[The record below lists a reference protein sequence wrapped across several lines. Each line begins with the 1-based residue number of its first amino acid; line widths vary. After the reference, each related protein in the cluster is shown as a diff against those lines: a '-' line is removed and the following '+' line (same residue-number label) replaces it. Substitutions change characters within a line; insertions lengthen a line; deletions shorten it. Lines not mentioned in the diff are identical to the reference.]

1 MFFMQNWKRVFAILW
16 TGQFISI
23 ITSSLVNFAVMLW
36 LSIEYDSAV
45 VLANSAIAGFLP
57 QAVLGLFS
65 GVFVD
70 QWNRKLT
77 MMLSDGFIALCTL
90 AISMLFYF
98 GEPQLILIY
107 LLLALRSAGSA
118 FHMPAMQASIPL
130 LAPEDQLLRVSGIN
144 QTIQSISMIGGPALG
159 ALAITYLDI
168 EHVLLFDVFG
178 AVVAISSLLFIHIP
192 DPEKSTESTESVFFQ
207 IKEGIKAVVSKS
219 GMGLL
224 FLFSILVTFFIM
236 PIAILF
242 PLMTLRHFE
251 GGKFEVSVIEVI
263 WGVGMLIG
271 GSVLGISNT
280 KMNKVALVNFTY
292 LALGLALAV
301 SGLLPS
307 SQFVLFVALTGI
319 GGMASSIYYAS
330 FNTIIQEKIEPEV
343 LGRVFAMFGS
353 ISLFP
358 SLLGLL
364 GIGIFADDLGINQT
378 FVLLGGTIALLGVI
392 SFFIPKMMAI
402 DRHPK
407 NPYPP
412 ASVSPNPISPDDQ
425 GR

>member
-1 MFFMQNWKRVFAILW
+1 MQNWKRTFAILW

-57 QAVLGLFS
+57 QAILGLFS
-65 GVFVD
+65 GVYVD

-77 MMLSDGFIALCTL
+77 MMLADGFIAFCTL
-90 AISMLFYF
+90 AISLLFYF

-107 LLLALRSAGSA
+107 ILLALRSAGSA

-130 LAPEDQLLRVSGIN
+130 LAPEDQLLRISGIN

-159 ALAITYLDI
+159 ALAISYLDI
-168 EHVLLFDVFG
+168 EQVLLFDVFG

-192 DPEKSTESTESVFFQ
+192 DPEKSTEGTESVFFQ
-207 IKEGIKAVVSKS
+207 IKEGIKAVVSKR

-224 FLFSILVTFFIM
+224 FLFSILVTLFIM

-263 WGVGMLIG
+263 WGVGMLVG

-280 KMNKVALVNFTY
+280 KMNKVVLVNLTY
-292 LALGLALAV
+292 MALGLALAV

-307 SQFVLFVALTGI
+307 SQFILFVALTGI

-358 SLLGLL
+358 SLIGLL
-364 GIGIFADDLGINQT
+364 GIGIFADYLGINQT
-378 FVLLGGTIALLGVI
+378 FVLLGGAIAMLGVI
-392 SFFIPKMMAI
+392 SFFIPKMMGI
-402 DRHPK
+402 DRK
-407 NPYPP
+407 
-412 ASVSPNPISPDDQ
+412 
-425 GR
+425 

>member
-1 MFFMQNWKRVFAILW
+1 MQNWKRVFAILW

-57 QAVLGLFS
+57 QAILGLFS

-70 QWNRKLT
+70 RWNRKRT
-77 MMLSDGFIALCTL
+77 MMLADGFIALCTL
-90 AISMLFYF
+90 AISLLFYF
-98 GEPQLILIY
+98 GEPQLALIY

-130 LAPEDQLLRVSGIN
+130 LAPENQLLRISGIN
-144 QTIQSISMIGGPALG
+144 QTIQSVSMIGGPALG

-178 AVVAISSLLFIHIP
+178 AAVAITSLLFIHIP
-192 DPEKSTESTESVFFQ
+192 DPEKSTENTEGVFFQ
-207 IKEGIKAVVSKS
+207 IREGVKAVVSKS

-224 FLFSILVTFFIM
+224 FLFSILVTLFIM

-292 LALGLALAV
+292 LGLGLALAV

-307 SQFVLFVALTGI
+307 SLFILFVVLTGI

-343 LGRVFAMFGS
+343 LGRVFSMFGS

-358 SLLGLL
+358 SLIGLL
-364 GIGIFADDLGINQT
+364 GIGIFADHLGINLT
-378 FVLLGGTIALLGVI
+378 FVLLGGAIALLGII

-402 DRHPK
+402 DRK
-407 NPYPP
+407 
-412 ASVSPNPISPDDQ
+412 Q
-425 GR
+425 GHS

>member
-1 MFFMQNWKRVFAILW
+1 MQNWKRAFAILW

-23 ITSSLVNFAVMLW
+23 ITSSLVNFAIMLW

-57 QAVLGLFS
+57 QAILGLFS
-65 GVFVD
+65 GVYVD
-70 QWNRKLT
+70 RWNRKLT
-77 MMLSDGFIALCTL
+77 MMLADGFIAFCTL
-90 AISMLFYF
+90 AISLLFYF

-130 LAPEDQLLRVSGIN
+130 LAPEDQLLRISGIN

-168 EHVLLFDVFG
+168 EQVLLFDVFG

-192 DPEKSTESTESVFFQ
+192 DPEKATEGAESVFFQ
-207 IKEGIKAVVSKS
+207 VKEGIKAVVSKQ

-224 FLFSILVTFFIM
+224 FLFSILVTLFIM

-271 GSVLGISNT
+271 GSVLGISNS
-280 KMNKVALVNFTY
+280 KMNKVAIVNITY
-292 LALGLALAV
+292 LGLGLAMLG
-301 SGLLPS
+301 SGLLLP
-307 SQFVLFVALTGI
+307 SQFILFVILTGI

-358 SLLGLL
+358 SLIGLL
-364 GIGIFADDLGINQT
+364 GIGIFADYLGITQT
-378 FVLLGGTIALLGVI
+378 FVLLGGAIALLGVI
-392 SFFIPKMMAI
+392 SFFIPRMMGI
-402 DRHPK
+402 DRK
-407 NPYPP
+407 
-412 ASVSPNPISPDDQ
+412 
-425 GR
+425 

>member
-1 MFFMQNWKRVFAILW
+1 MQNWKRTFTILW

-23 ITSSLVNFAVMLW
+23 ITSSLVNFAIMLW
-36 LSIEYDSAV
+36 LSVEYDSAV

-57 QAVLGLFS
+57 QAILGLFS

-70 QWNRKLT
+70 RWNRKLI
-77 MMLSDGFIALCTL
+77 MILADSFIALCTL
-90 AISMLFYF
+90 GISLLFYF
-98 GEPQLILIY
+98 SEPQLLLIY

-159 ALAITYLDI
+159 ALAITYLHI

-178 AVVAISSLLFIHIP
+178 AAIAVSTLLFIHIP
-192 DPEKSTESTESVFFQ
+192 NPEKAAKESERVIQQ
-207 IKEGIKAVVSKS
+207 INEGLKAIISKP

-224 FLFSILVTFFIM
+224 FLFSILVTLFIM
-236 PIAILF
+236 PIATLF

-263 WGVGMLIG
+263 WGAGMLVG
-271 GSVLGISNT
+271 GSILGISNT
-280 KMNKVALVNFTY
+280 KINKVALVNFTY
-292 LALGLALAV
+292 LGLGLALLF

-307 SQFVLFVALTGI
+307 SQFTPFVILTGI
-319 GGMASSIYYAS
+319 GGIASSIYYAS

-358 SLLGLL
+358 SLIGLL
-364 GIGIFADDLGINQT
+364 GIGIFADHLGINQT
-378 FVLLGGTIALLGVI
+378 FVLLGGAIALLGLI
-392 SFFIPKMMAI
+392 SFFVPKVMAI
-402 DRHPK
+402 
-407 NPYPP
+407 
-412 ASVSPNPISPDDQ
+412 
-425 GR
+425 GRK

>member
-1 MFFMQNWKRVFAILW
+1 MWA
-16 TGQFISI
+16 GQFISI
-23 ITSSLVNFAVMLW
+23 ITTSLVNFAVMLW

-70 QWNRKLT
+70 KWNRKLT

-90 AISMLFYF
+90 AISLLFYF
-98 GEPQLILIY
+98 GEPQLVLIY

-130 LAPEDQLLRVSGIN
+130 LAPEDQLLRISGIN

-178 AVVAISSLLFIHIP
+178 ALIAVSSLLFIHIP
-192 DPEKSTESTESVFFQ
+192 DPEKSSEGSESVLFQ
-207 IKEGIKAVVSKS
+207 VKEGVKAVVSKS

-224 FLFSILVTFFIM
+224 FLFSILVTLFIM
-236 PIAILF
+236 PIAVLF
-242 PLMTLRHFE
+242 PLMTLRHFD
-251 GGKFEVSVIEVI
+251 GGKLEVSVIEVI
-263 WGVGMLIG
+263 WGVGMLVG
-271 GSVLGISNT
+271 GSLLGISNT
-280 KMNKVALVNFTY
+280 KMNKVVLVNFTY
-292 LALGLALAV
+292 MALGLALAV

-307 SQFVLFVALTGI
+307 SGFILFVALTGI

-358 SLLGLL
+358 SLIGLM
-364 GIGIFADDLGINQT
+364 GIGIFADDLGIKQT
-378 FVLLGGTIALLGVI
+378 FVLLGGAIALLGVI
-392 SFFIPKMMAI
+392 SFFIPKVMAI
-402 DRHPK
+402 DRK
-407 NPYPP
+407 Q
-412 ASVSPNPISPDDQ
+412 A
-425 GR
+425 

>member
-1 MFFMQNWKRVFAILW
+1 MQNWKRTFAILW

-45 VLANSAIAGFLP
+45 ILANSAIAGFLP
-57 QAVLGLFS
+57 QAILGLFS
-65 GVFVD
+65 GVYVD

-77 MMLSDGFIALCTL
+77 MMLADGFIALCTL
-90 AISMLFYF
+90 AISLLFYF
-98 GEPQLILIY
+98 GEPQVLLIY
-107 LLLALRSAGSA
+107 VLLALRSAGSA

-130 LAPEDQLLRVSGIN
+130 LAPEDQLLRISGIN
-144 QTIQSISMIGGPALG
+144 QTIQSVSTIGGPALG

-178 AVVAISSLLFIHIP
+178 AAMAISSLFFIHIP
-192 DPEKSTESTESVFFQ
+192 DPQKTAAAAESVFVQ
-207 IKEGIKAVVSKS
+207 IREGIRAVVSKS

-271 GSVLGISNT
+271 GSALGVSNT

-292 LALGLALAV
+292 MALGLALAV
-301 SGLLPS
+301 SGLLSS
-307 SQFVLFVALTGI
+307 SQFIIFVILTGI
-319 GGMASSIYYAS
+319 GGMASSIYYAT

-358 SLLGLL
+358 SILGLL
-364 GIGIFADDLGINQT
+364 GIGIFADDLGINLT
-378 FVLLGGTIALLGVI
+378 FILLGGIIALLGVI

-402 DRHPK
+402 DRRE
-407 NPYPP
+407 
-412 ASVSPNPISPDDQ
+412 SSQ
-425 GR
+425 GM

>member
-1 MFFMQNWKRVFAILW
+1 MQNWKRSFAILW
-16 TGQFISI
+16 AGQFVSI

-70 QWNRKLT
+70 KWNRKLT

-90 AISMLFYF
+90 AISLLFYF
-98 GEPQLILIY
+98 GEPHLALIY

-144 QTIQSISMIGGPALG
+144 QTIQSVSMIGGPALG

-168 EHVLLFDVFG
+168 EYVLLFDVFG
-178 AVVAISSLLFIHIP
+178 ALVAVSSLLFIHIP
-192 DPEKSTESTESVFFQ
+192 DPEKSAEGTESVFFQ
-207 IKEGIKAVVSKS
+207 VKEGVKAVISKS

-224 FLFSILVTFFIM
+224 FLFSILVTLFIM

-263 WGVGMLIG
+263 WGVGMLVG
-271 GSVLGISNT
+271 GSILGISNT

-292 LALGLALAV
+292 LALGLAMAV
-301 SGLLPS
+301 SGFLPPS
-307 SQFVLFVALTGI
+307 GFILFVILTGI
-319 GGMASSIYYAS
+319 GGMASSVYYAS

-378 FVLLGGTIALLGVI
+378 FILLGGAIALLGII

-402 DRHPK
+402 DRKP
-407 NPYPP
+407 
-412 ASVSPNPISPDDQ
+412 
-425 GR
+425 

>member
-1 MFFMQNWKRVFAILW
+1 MW

-23 ITSSLVNFAVMLW
+23 ITSSLVNFAIMLW

-45 VLANSAIAGFLP
+45 ILANSAIAGFLP
-57 QAVLGLFS
+57 QAILGLFS

-77 MMLSDGFIALCTL
+77 MMLADGFIALCTL

-98 GEPQLILIY
+98 GEPQVFLIY
-107 LLLALRSAGSA
+107 VLLALRSAGSA

-130 LAPEDQLLRVSGIN
+130 LAPEDQLLRISGIN
-144 QTIQSISMIGGPALG
+144 QTIQSISTIGGPALG

-178 AVVAISSLLFIHIP
+178 AAMAIASLLFIHIP
-192 DPEKSTESTESVFFQ
+192 DPEKSTTGTESVFLQ
-207 IKEGIKAVVSKS
+207 IREGIKAVVSKS

-271 GSVLGISNT
+271 GSVLGISNA
-280 KMNKVALVNFTY
+280 KMNKVVLVNITY
-292 LALGLALAV
+292 MVLGLALGV

-307 SQFVLFVALTGI
+307 SQFILFVILTGI

-364 GIGIFADDLGINQT
+364 GIGIFADDLGINLT
-378 FVLLGGTIALLGVI
+378 FILLGGIIALLGVI

-402 DRHPK
+402 DRKQP
-407 NPYPP
+407 
-412 ASVSPNPISPDDQ
+412 S
-425 GR
+425 

>member
-1 MFFMQNWKRVFAILW
+1 MQNWKRAFAILW

-23 ITSSLVNFAVMLW
+23 ITSSLVNFAIMLW

-45 VLANSAIAGFLP
+45 VLANSAIAGFMP
-57 QAVLGLFS
+57 QAILGLFS

-70 QWNRKLT
+70 QWNRKRT
-77 MMLSDGFIALCTL
+77 MMLADGFIALCTL
-90 AISMLFYF
+90 VISLLFYF
-98 GEPQLILIY
+98 GEPQLGLIY

-144 QTIQSISMIGGPALG
+144 QTIQSISTIGGPALG

-178 AVVAISSLLFIHIP
+178 ALVAVSSLLFIHIP
-192 DPEKSTESTESVFFQ
+192 DPEKTSQGTESVFRQ
-207 IKEGIKAVVSKS
+207 VKEGVKAVVTKS

-224 FLFSILVTFFIM
+224 FLFSILVTLFIM

-263 WGVGMLIG
+263 WGVGMLLG

-280 KMNKVALVNFTY
+280 RMNKVALVNFTY
-292 LALGLALAV
+292 LGLGLALAF

-307 SQFVLFVALTGI
+307 SQFILFVVLTGI

-358 SLLGLL
+358 SLIGLL
-364 GIGIFADDLGINQT
+364 GIGIFADHLGINQT
-378 FVLLGGTIALLGVI
+378 FVLLGGAIALLGVI

-402 DRHPK
+402 DRK
-407 NPYPP
+407 
-412 ASVSPNPISPDDQ
+412 
-425 GR
+425 

>member
-1 MFFMQNWKRVFAILW
+1 MQNWKRAFAILW

-23 ITSSLVNFAVMLW
+23 ITSSLVNFAIMLW

-57 QAVLGLFS
+57 QAILGLFS
-65 GVFVD
+65 GVYVD
-70 QWNRKLT
+70 RWNRKLT
-77 MMLSDGFIALCTL
+77 MMLADGFIASCTL
-90 AISMLFYF
+90 AISLLFYF
-98 GEPQLILIY
+98 GEPQLTMIY

-130 LAPEDQLLRVSGIN
+130 LAPEDQLLRISGIN
-144 QTIQSISMIGGPALG
+144 QTIQSVSTIGGPALG

-168 EHVLLFDVFG
+168 EQVLLFDVFG
-178 AVVAISSLLFIHIP
+178 AIVAVSSLLFIHIP
-192 DPEKSTESTESVFFQ
+192 DPEKSSGGTESVFLQ

-219 GMGLL
+219 GMGML
-224 FLFSILVTFFIM
+224 FLFSILVTLFIM

-280 KMNKVALVNFTY
+280 KMNKVAIINITY
-292 LALGLALAV
+292 MGLGLAMLG
-301 SGLLPS
+301 SGLLLP
-307 SQFVLFVALTGI
+307 SQFILFVVLTGI

-358 SLLGLL
+358 SLIGLL
-364 GIGIFADDLGINQT
+364 GIGIFADYLGITQT
-378 FVLLGGTIALLGVI
+378 FVLLGGAIALLGVI

-402 DRHPK
+402 DR
-407 NPYPP
+407 
-412 ASVSPNPISPDDQ
+412 S
-425 GR
+425 

>member
-1 MFFMQNWKRVFAILW
+1 MQNWKRAFAILW

-23 ITSSLVNFAVMLW
+23 ITSSLVNFAIMLW

-45 VLANSAIAGFLP
+45 VLANSAIAGFMP
-57 QAVLGLFS
+57 QAILGLFS

-70 QWNRKLT
+70 QWNRKRT
-77 MMLSDGFIALCTL
+77 MMLADGFIALCTL
-90 AISMLFYF
+90 VISSLFYF
-98 GEPQLILIY
+98 GEPQLGLIY

-144 QTIQSISMIGGPALG
+144 QTIQSVSTIGGPALG

-178 AVVAISSLLFIHIP
+178 ALVAVSSLLFIHIP
-192 DPEKSTESTESVFFQ
+192 DPEKTSEGTESVFFQ
-207 IKEGIKAVVSKS
+207 VKEGVKAVVSKS

-224 FLFSILVTFFIM
+224 FLFSILVTLFIM

-263 WGVGMLIG
+263 WGVGMLLG

-280 KMNKVALVNFTY
+280 RMNKVALVNFTY
-292 LALGLALAV
+292 LGLGLALAF

-307 SQFVLFVALTGI
+307 SQFVLFVVLTGI

-358 SLLGLL
+358 SLIGLL
-364 GIGIFADDLGINQT
+364 GIGIFADHLGINQT
-378 FVLLGGTIALLGVI
+378 FVLLGGAIALLGVI

-402 DRHPK
+402 DRK
-407 NPYPP
+407 
-412 ASVSPNPISPDDQ
+412 
-425 GR
+425 

>member
-1 MFFMQNWKRVFAILW
+1 MQNWKRSFAILW

-23 ITSSLVNFAVMLW
+23 ITSSLVNFAIMLW
-36 LSIEYDSAV
+36 LSITYDSAV

-65 GVFVD
+65 GVYVD
-70 QWNRKLT
+70 QWNRKRT
-77 MMLSDGFIALCTL
+77 MMFADGFIAMCTL
-90 AISMLFYF
+90 GISLVFYL
-98 GEPQLILIY
+98 GEPQLVLIY
-107 LLLALRSAGSA
+107 VLLALRSAGSA

-130 LAPEDQLLRVSGIN
+130 LAPEDQLLRISGIN
-144 QTIQSISMIGGPALG
+144 QTIQSISTIGGPALG

-168 EHVLLFDVFG
+168 EAVLLFDVFG
-178 AVVAISSLLFIHIP
+178 AIFAISTLFFIHIP
-192 DPEKSTESTESVFFQ
+192 NPEKSSGQTESVFFQ

-224 FLFSILVTFFIM
+224 FLSSILVTFFIM

-242 PLMTLRHFE
+242 PLLTLRHFN

-271 GSVLGISNT
+271 GSLLGVTNM
-280 KMNKVALVNFTY
+280 KMNKVVLVNMTY
-292 LALGLALAV
+292 VILGAAMMF
-301 SGLLPS
+301 SGMLSS
-307 SQFVLFVALTGI
+307 SQFIPFVILTGL
-319 GGMASSIYYAS
+319 GGVASAVYYAS

-358 SLLGLL
+358 SIIGLL
-364 GIGIFADDLGINQT
+364 GIGIFADDLGITNT
-378 FVLLGGTIALLGVI
+378 FILLGGIIGLIGMAM
-392 SFFIPKMMAI
+392 FFFPKVMAI
-402 DRHPK
+402 DRK
-407 NPYPP
+407 
-412 ASVSPNPISPDDQ
+412 
-425 GR
+425 

>member
-1 MFFMQNWKRVFAILW
+1 MKNWKRVFAILW

-23 ITSSLVNFAVMLW
+23 ITTSLVNFAVMLW

-57 QAVLGLFS
+57 QAILGLFS

-70 QWNRKLT
+70 RWNRKLT
-77 MMLSDGFIALCTL
+77 MILADGFIALCTL
-90 AISMLFYF
+90 GISMLFYF
-98 GEPQLILIY
+98 GEPHVILIY
-107 LLLALRSAGSA
+107 ALLAFRSAGSA

-130 LAPEDQLLRVSGIN
+130 LAPEDQLLRISGIN

-159 ALAITYLDI
+159 ALAITYLNI

-178 AVVAISSLLFIHIP
+178 AVVAITSLLFIHIP
-192 DPEKSTESTESVFFQ
+192 DPENSDTAAESVLLQ
-207 IKEGIKAVVSKS
+207 IRVGIKAVVSKS

-263 WGVGMLIG
+263 WGVGMLVG
-271 GSVLGISNT
+271 GSILGISNT
-280 KMNKVALVNFTY
+280 KINKVILVNCTY
-292 LALGLALAV
+292 MALGLALAV

-307 SQFVLFVALTGI
+307 SQFILFVVLTGI

-330 FNTIIQEKIEPEV
+330 FNTVIQEKIEPEV

-364 GIGIFADDLGINQT
+364 GIGIFADYLGINLT
-378 FVLLGGTIALLGVI
+378 FVLLGSAIALLGII

-402 DRHPK
+402 DRE
-407 NPYPP
+407 
-412 ASVSPNPISPDDQ
+412 
-425 GR
+425 

>member
-1 MFFMQNWKRVFAILW
+1 MQNWKRSFAILW

-23 ITSSLVNFAVMLW
+23 ITSSLVNFAIMLW
-36 LSIEYDSAV
+36 LSITYDSAV

-65 GVFVD
+65 GVYVD

-77 MMLSDGFIALCTL
+77 MMFADGFIAICTL
-90 AISMLFYF
+90 GISLVFYF
-98 GEPQLILIY
+98 GEPQLALIY
-107 LLLALRSAGSA
+107 VLLALRSAGSA

-130 LAPEDQLLRVSGIN
+130 LAPEDQLLRISGIN
-144 QTIQSISMIGGPALG
+144 QTIQSISTIGGPALG
-159 ALAITYLDI
+159 ALAISYLDI
-168 EHVLLFDVFG
+168 EAVLLFDVFG
-178 AVVAISSLLFIHIP
+178 AIFAISTLFFIHIP
-192 DPEKSTESTESVFFQ
+192 NPEKSSGQEESVFFQ

-224 FLFSILVTFFIM
+224 FLSSILVTFFIM

-242 PLMTLRHFE
+242 PLLTLRHFG

-271 GSVLGISNT
+271 GSLLGITNM
-280 KMNKVALVNFTY
+280 KMNKVVLVNTTY
-292 LALGLALAV
+292 MVLGAAMMF
-301 SGLLPS
+301 SGMLSS
-307 SQFVLFVALTGI
+307 SQFIPFVILTGL
-319 GGMASSIYYAS
+319 GGVASAVYYAS

-358 SLLGLL
+358 SIIGLL
-364 GIGIFADDLGINQT
+364 GIGIFADDLGITNT
-378 FVLLGGTIALLGVI
+378 FILLGGIIGLIGVAM
-392 SFFIPKMMAI
+392 FFFPKVMAI
-402 DRHPK
+402 DRK
-407 NPYPP
+407 
-412 ASVSPNPISPDDQ
+412 
-425 GR
+425 

>member
-1 MFFMQNWKRVFAILW
+1 MQNWKRAFAILW

-23 ITSSLVNFAVMLW
+23 ITSSLVNFAIMLW

-45 VLANSAIAGFLP
+45 VLANSAIAGFMP
-57 QAVLGLFS
+57 QAILGLFS

-70 QWNRKLT
+70 QWNRKRT
-77 MMLSDGFIALCTL
+77 MMLADGFIALCTL
-90 AISMLFYF
+90 VISSLFYF
-98 GEPQLILIY
+98 GEPQLGLIY

-144 QTIQSISMIGGPALG
+144 QTIQSVSTIGGPALG

-178 AVVAISSLLFIHIP
+178 ALVAVSSLLFIHIP
-192 DPEKSTESTESVFFQ
+192 DPEKTSEGTESVFFQ
-207 IKEGIKAVVSKS
+207 VKEGVKAVVSKS

-224 FLFSILVTFFIM
+224 FLFSILVTLFIM

-263 WGVGMLIG
+263 WGVGMLLG

-292 LALGLALAV
+292 LGLGLALAF

-307 SQFVLFVALTGI
+307 SQFVLFVVLTGI

-358 SLLGLL
+358 SLIGLL
-364 GIGIFADDLGINQT
+364 GIGIFADHLGINQT
-378 FVLLGGTIALLGVI
+378 FVLLGGAIALLGVI

-402 DRHPK
+402 DRK
-407 NPYPP
+407 
-412 ASVSPNPISPDDQ
+412 
-425 GR
+425 